1 MDRLANLIQSRG
13 HEQAGRLERASLI
26 VIENSTYS
34 RAIVEHHGAGRIGFG
49 SRRVRRRHDHR
60 HSCCGIVL
68 CEACQRLGILPFE
81 HGLFDFPQPAHLVS
95 HLNLGV
101 TISLQHRLGQIAE
114 KMVVAVAMRHARKLR
129 RDPRHERVL
138 LVRDPE
144 ANRLVQAVFYTTIV
158 VMISR
163 S

>member
-1 MDRLANLIQSRG
+1 MPAESG
-13 HEQAGRLERASLI
+13 S
-26 VIENSTYS
+26 
-34 RAIVEHHGAGRIGFG
+34 GAGAFAGATITVTVAVG
-49 SRRVRRRHDHR
+49 S
-60 HSCCGIVL
+60 SCARLVNASAFCRL
-68 CEACQRLGILPFE
+68 STACSIFRSPRS
-81 HGLFDFPQPAHLVS
+81 LVS

-144 ANRLVQAVFYTTIV
+144 ANRLVQGCGPLLGLGD
-158 VMISR
+158 
-163 S
+163 

>member
-1 MDRLANLIQSRG
+1 M
-13 HEQAGRLERASLI
+13 ERTSLV

-49 SRRVRRRHDHR
+49 RRRVRRCHDHR
-60 HSCCGIVL
+60 HSCCGIVRR
-68 CEACQRLGILPFE
+68 EAFGRLGTLPLPFE
-81 HGLFDFPQPAHLVS
+81 HGLFDFPQSAHLAS

-101 TISLQHRLGQIAE
+101 AIGLQHRLGQIAE

-138 LVRDPE
+138 LV
-144 ANRLVQAVFYTTIV
+144 
-158 VMISR
+158 
-163 S
+163 